1 MIKIKICGLKREE
14 DIAVVNKYKPD
25 YIGFVLAYNK
35 KRTIDI
41 ETVKRLYSLLDKNIL
56 AVGVFL
62 DQDIE
67 YIKEALP
74 YIDVIQL
81 HGSESEDYI
90 KNLKKYTSKPIIKA
104 YNDYVL
110 ADYILVDNALPGTG
124 IKASWDSIDRFNNP
138 VFLAGGVNIFNID
151 EALALNPYCID
162 VSTGVETDGFKD
174 EAKIKELIE
183 KVRLYDKR

>member
-14 DIAVVNKYKPD
+14 DIAIANKYKPD
-25 YIGFVLAYNK
+25 YIGFILALNK
-35 KRTIDI
+35 KRTVDI
-41 ETVKRLYSLLDKNIL
+41 NTVKKFYGLLDRSIL

-74 YIDVIQL
+74 YIDIIQL
-81 HGSESEDYI
+81 HGNESEDYVKKL
-90 KNLKKYTSKPIIKA
+90 KNITSKPIIKA
-104 YNDYVL
+104 YNDYEL

-124 IKASWDSIDRFNNP
+124 IKASWEGIDRYNNP
-138 VFLAGGVNIFNID
+138 VFLAGGVNISNID
-151 EALALNPYCID
+151 EALKLNPYCID

-174 EAKIKELIE
+174 EAKVKELIE
-183 KVRLYDKR
+183 KVRLYGKR